1 MNKQIYASLE
11 INDSEVRLL
20 VGEFFN
26 TRFNVIKSEKVNF
39 IGVSNFEITDKNS
52 LLAAIKSCVNSA
64 SKAIGASVEAVVLV
78 LPSVGFKRRNFKID
92 VKTETGVVNY
102 SDARSTLEN
111 LYNFNLGNNDILV
124 NIVFNKF
131 IVNGISYRRLP
142 VREIAKNFMVDLDVI
157 SISKKIAFE
166 YVKLCEEA
174 GLEIL
179 DVCNDTYAICKE
191 ASLLEKGLENNI
203 LVMKIENQS
212 TSFGFINKG
221 RLVQHE
227 IINDGLSDLIDAI
240 YMKHQF
246 DVREISKMIKYDYM
260 HDTEKAS
267 DDVVKMWNDGE
278 LKLSLTQKQISD
290 MVRPALVKMLNNIY
304 DTIKPIIDYG
314 LDSIVLFG
322 EGSKMSA
329 IVEELKNLTGVDIN
343 VYTPETIGAR
353 DTNLSACLGAC
364 YVYNDSLVFK
374 DERRCSIDVLAFE
387 NLMNKEVIDKDEES
401 LTAKIKKIFNQRKKE
416 ER

>member
-1 MNKQIYASLE
+1 MNKQIYAALE

-26 TRFNVIKSEKVNF
+26 TRFNVIKSEKVSF
-39 IGVSNFEITDKNS
+39 IGISNFEITDRNS
-52 LLAAIKSCVNSA
+52 LLSAIKNCINNA
-64 SKAIGASVEAVVLV
+64 SKAIGANVEAVVLV

-111 LYNFNLGNNDILV
+111 LYNFDFGHNDILV
-124 NIVFNKF
+124 NIIFNKF
-131 IVNGISYRRLP
+131 MVNGISYRRLP

-157 SISKKIAFE
+157 SINKKTAFD

-179 DVCNDTYAICKE
+179 DICNDAYAVCKE
-191 ASLLEKGLENNI
+191 ASLLEKGLESNI
-203 LVMKIENQS
+203 LIVKIENQS

-221 RLVQHE
+221 RLMQHE
-227 IINDGLSDLIDAI
+227 IIKDGLSDLIDAI

-246 DVREISKMIKYDYM
+246 DVREISKMIKYDYA
-260 HDTEKAS
+260 HDSKEVS
-267 DDVVKMWNDGE
+267 DDVVKMWNDGD
-278 LKLSLTQKQISD
+278 LKLSLTQRQISD
-290 MVRPALVKMLNNIY
+290 MVRPALAKMLNNIY
-304 DTIKPIIDYG
+304 ETIKPIIDYG
-314 LDSIVLFG
+314 LDSIVVFG
-322 EGSKMSA
+322 EGSKMQSL
-329 IVEELKNLTGVDIN
+329 VDELEKLTGVN
-343 VYTPETIGAR
+343 VTVYTPETIGAR

-374 DERRCSIDVLAFE
+374 DERRCSIDALAFE
-387 NLMNKEVIDKDEES
+387 NLMNKEVMDKDEES